1 MNNSEMEQ
9 SLAVMIESARIKM
22 TNAIN
27 QVIHET
33 SLPAYLIE
41 GILTGIISDIR
52 NQKNAEMLEEM
63 MTVQNELKNKINLTE
78 QEKKEGAE

>member
-1 MNNSEMEQ
+1 MNNSEMGQ

-33 SLPAYLIE
+33 SLPAYLID
-41 GILTGIISDIR
+41 GVLTSIISDIR
-52 NQKNAEMLEEM
+52 NQKNAEILEEVM
-63 MTVQNELKNKINLTE
+63 VIQEELKNKLNNTE
-78 QEKKEGAE
+78 QEKKEGTE